1 MHMAPQT
8 VVQSGRAEVNKVSGS
23 SAKLAAE
30 LQKPGARRLAPND
43 LFKMARDSNI
53 VQTAA
58 EVYARN
64 QDGRRPKSLSLVEA
78 EKCFRI
84 TTSAHLHT

>member
-43 LFKMARDSNI
+43 LFKMARDLNI
-53 VQTAA
+53 MSFRPLPKCMQ
-58 EVYARN
+58 EVRMGAGRN
-64 QDGRRPKSLSLVEA
+64 
-78 EKCFRI
+78 
-84 TTSAHLHT
+84 H